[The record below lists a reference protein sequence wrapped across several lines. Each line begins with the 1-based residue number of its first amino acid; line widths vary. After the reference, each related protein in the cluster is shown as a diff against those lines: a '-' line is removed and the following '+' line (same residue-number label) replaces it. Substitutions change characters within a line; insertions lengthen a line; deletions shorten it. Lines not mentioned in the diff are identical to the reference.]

1 MTDIDCFKHNIFPL
15 SLRWFILILPLIQRL
30 SMRKITLGRT
40 GAIVSAIS
48 LGTWSYGGEN
58 NSGKIP
64 VGWAG
69 QTDADS
75 KAALIKCWGEGINH
89 WDTADVYGNG
99 RSEQVIG
106 SIWETVPRNEIFLA
120 TKVGWDQGCQNHWYD
135 VGTMRHN
142 MECSLKNLQTEC
154 VDLIYLHH
162 CNFGKN
168 SEYFEDALEVI
179 KRFQEE
185 GKTQFVG
192 LSDWDLNKIMRYI
205 KQTDPDVVQPYRN
218 IWDDNYASSG
228 LQKYVEDNNLGVC
241 FFSPLMH
248 GLLTGKYSEPASFEK
263 GDFRGQVDAFR
274 DQDIIDKMK
283 TNADMLKEQFSDQPY
298 PVIHGIIDTL
308 ISDSENSCVLLGLR
322 NITQVE
328 TAQALGVAM
337 PSEDV
342 NWVKQLYLH

>member
-1 MTDIDCFKHNIFPL
+1 MTDIDCIKHNIFPL

-298 PVIHGIIDTL
+298 PVIHGVIDTL
-308 ISDSENSCVLLGLR
+308 ISDSKNSCVLLGLR

>member
-120 TKVGWDQGCQNHWYD
+120 TKVGWDQGYQNHWYD

-205 KQTDPDVVQPYRN
+205 KQADPDVVQPYRN

-263 GDFRGQVDAFR
+263 GDFRGRVDAFR

-298 PVIHGIIDTL
+298 PVIHGVIDTL

-342 NWVKQLYLH
+342 NWVKQLYFH

>member
-120 TKVGWDQGCQNHWYD
+120 TKVGWDQGDQNHWYD

-205 KQTDPDVVQPYRN
+205 KQADPDVVQPYRN

-298 PVIHGIIDTL
+298 PVIHGVIDTL

-342 NWVKQLYLH
+342 NWVKQLYFH

>member
-1 MTDIDCFKHNIFPL
+1 
-15 SLRWFILILPLIQRL
+15 
-30 SMRKITLGRT
+30 MRKITLGRT

-120 TKVGWDQGCQNHWYD
+120 TKVGWDQGYQNHWYD

-205 KQTDPDVVQPYRN
+205 KQADPDVVQPYRN

-228 LQKYVEDNNLGVC
+228 LQIYVEDNYLGVC

-298 PVIHGIIDTL
+298 PVIHGVIDTL

-342 NWVKQLYLH
+342 NWVKQLYFH